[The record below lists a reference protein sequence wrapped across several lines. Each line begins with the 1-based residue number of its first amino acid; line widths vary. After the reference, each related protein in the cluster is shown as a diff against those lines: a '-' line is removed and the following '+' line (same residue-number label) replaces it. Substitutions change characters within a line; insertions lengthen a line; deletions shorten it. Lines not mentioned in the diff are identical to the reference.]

1 MTHPWACRDPC
12 RGPCAQITTKQ
23 NSGQANMP
31 LTRSKGFGA
40 RQPQVQTLT
49 LALASCVPWAGDLTS
64 LSFSFLICDMRLY
77 LFPRA
82 AVNKS
87 PQTWWLKTTD
97 IYHLTVPEAESLM
110 SRYRQGW
117 FLLEGSERE
126 SRPCLSPSFSWLQ
139 PCLAFLGLWQHNSS
153 GCPHRHMARF
163 PSVCVS
169 KFPSL
174 IRMSVIGLRPTLI

>member
-1 MTHPWACRDPC
+1 MTPPWACRDPC
-12 RGPCAQITTKQ
+12 RRPCAQITTKQ
-23 NSGQANMP
+23 HSGQANLP
-31 LTRSKGFGA
+31 LTRSKGSGA
-40 RQPQVQTLT
+40 RQPRVQTLT
-49 LALASCVPWAGDLTS
+49 LALGSCVPWAGDSTS
-64 LSFSFLICDMRLY
+64 LSSGFLICDMRLC

-87 PQTWWLKTTD
+87 PQTRWLKTTD
-97 IYHLTVPEAESLM
+97 VYHLTVPEVERLM
-110 SRYRQGW
+110 SGCRQGW
-117 FLLEGSERE
+117 LLLEDSERE

-153 GCPHRHMARF
+153 DCLHRHMARF

-174 IRMSVIGLRPTLI
+174 MRMPVIG